1 MARGHAAASGTA
13 VICSGQGLILIAL
26 DDQGRPTGAPQYCP
40 DAVAAL
46 WAPPLAAVPQPPSRL
61 LRPTEPG
68 LPSLVIL
75 TQVPTG
81 AAQARAPPV
90 PV

>member
-13 VICSGQGLILIAL
+13 VICGGQGLILITL
-26 DDQGRPTGAPQYCP
+26 DDQGQPTGAPKYCP

-46 WAPPLAAVPQPPSRL
+46 WAPPLAAVPQPPARL
-61 LRPTEPG
+61 LQSAEPG
-68 LPSLVIL
+68 LPSRIIL

-90 PV
+90 TA